1 MHKATVAALVD
12 LLAVHAGAAVVEVG
26 FGEGIG
32 PVKPVNGVGQ
42 PPMIGQ
48 LADWSMMHYLKEA
61 GIPYSR
67 LRDGGRWCVQLVK
80 ADGTD
85 VPAPL
90 QVDMKRHHCC
100 VDNMPSAYRVRHGY
114 HRYAKQSS
122 AELIAEGAI
131 S

>member
-100 VDNMPSAYRVRHGY
+100 VDNMPRGFVTARHAGIL
-114 HRYAKQSS
+114 RAP
-122 AELIAEGAI
+122 GF
-131 S
+131 

>member
-48 LADWSMMHYLKEA
+48 LADWSMMHY
-61 GIPYSR
+61 
-67 LRDGGRWCVQLVK
+67 
-80 ADGTD
+80 
-85 VPAPL
+85 

-100 VDNMPSAYRVRHGY
+100 VDNMPRGFVTAS
-114 HRYAKQSS
+114 Q
-122 AELIAEGAI
+122 
-131 S
+131 